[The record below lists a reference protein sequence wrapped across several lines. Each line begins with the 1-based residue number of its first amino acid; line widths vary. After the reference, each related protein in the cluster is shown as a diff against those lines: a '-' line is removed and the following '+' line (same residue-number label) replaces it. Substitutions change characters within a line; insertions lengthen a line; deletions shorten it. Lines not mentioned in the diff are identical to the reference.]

1 MKIVIDID
9 NTLVDYRKSLFTYL
23 ESSDID
29 LIGFNSSHAMNIIKK
44 NIKQK
49 YGDIFW
55 QNVQA
60 YIYSDSSSDV
70 FFYENAN
77 HFIKKASKEKA
88 EIYLVSHKTKFGM
101 HNAKNIDIREIS
113 SQRVNNWLRNEK
125 LFKSIKEIIFTDTF
139 DQKIAYIKDINPTI
153 IIDDLLDIH
162 KKIIKHRIFDKKY
175 INILFEGNNYKES
188 IKNSDDIFTANS
200 WLEIS
205 EFIFK

>member
-29 LIGFNSSHAMNIIKK
+29 LSGFNSSHEMNIIKK

-70 FFYENAN
+70 FFYENSN
-77 HFIKKASKEKA
+77 HFIKKASNENA

-113 SQRVNNWLRNEK
+113 SQRINNWLRYEK

-139 DQKIAYIKDINPTI
+139 DQKIAHIKDINPTI

-175 INILFEGNNYKES
+175 INILFEGNNYKKS
-188 IKNSDDIFTANS
+188 IKNSDNIITANS
-200 WLEIS
+200 WHEIS

>member
-29 LIGFNSSHAMNIIKK
+29 LIGFNSSHEMNIIKK

-70 FFYENAN
+70 FFYENSN

-125 LFKSIKEIIFTDTF
+125 LFKSIKEIIFSDTF

-162 KKIIKHRIFDKKY
+162 KKIIEHRIFDKKY

-188 IKNSDDIFTANS
+188 IKNSDNIITANS